1 MLSCESSFL
10 VRMGIGDVEED
21 RDAECLGGGGGMLSS
36 LSPRGI
42 MTVLSGPVCLSVN
55 DAITCF
61 LGFVPLTARL
71 FPSSKFLACLATR
84 EQTRH
89 TCCCG
94 TC

>member
-1 MLSCESSFL
+1 MHMLSDESSCLEF
-10 VRMGIGDVEED
+10 GDDEED
-21 RDAECLGGGGGMLSS
+21 RDAECLGGGGGILPS

-42 MTVLSGPVCLSVN
+42 MTVLSGPGCLSVK

-61 LGFVPLTARL
+61 LGFATLTARL
-71 FPSSKFLACLATR
+71 FPSNKLLACLATR

-94 TC
+94 GC